1 MNEDLEP
8 IVLEESDTKID
19 HQCTGRHCMMKI
31 TMKQQMIL
39 NEVWEAVKS
48 AWKNNSS
55 IVGLEPPSKLRNT
68 IISIFEKYNQGG
80 EIL

>member
-1 MNEDLEP
+1 MKDRRT
-8 IVLEESDTKID
+8 S
-19 HQCTGRHCMMKI
+19 HCMINEPAPEPNRQCMVKI
-31 TMKQQMIL
+31 PMEQQMVL
-39 NEVWEAVKS
+39 DEVWEAIKS